1 LDKKAFQN
9 MKILYSLFLTIFFL
23 GNLVAQEFMVD
34 VKVQAPSVQT
44 NDRQIFSDLET
55 ALRNFINQQA
65 WTQISYEETE
75 KIRGSMVFTIT
86 NYDPSSANMSGN
98 LQLQFARP
106 VYMSDYQSP
115 TLLIQDAD
123 LTFNYRS
130 NTVLEFNI
138 GRYSSN
144 LTSIVSFY
152 CYVALGLD
160 ASSFSPK
167 QNSYFSQAQV
177 IAANAASAGAGGG
190 WDRFKNNLNRHWII
204 EDIINPANSDFIS
217 IWYDYHRLGVD
228 KLFDPAQQIAA
239 KELMRSTIQRLK
251 LIHDKQPNSFLLQ
264 WFFDTKSNEI
274 RQVYSGGPNYQ
285 SEELIKDLQ
294 AMDPSNSNNYLNM
307 GR

>member
-1 LDKKAFQN
+1 
-9 MKILYSLFLTIFFL
+9 MKLIYLLLFTTVFFGDL
-23 GNLVAQEFMVD
+23 ISQEFMVD

-65 WTQISYEETE
+65 WTQISYEESE
-75 KIRGSMVFTIT
+75 KIKGSMVFTIT
-86 NYDPSSANMSGN
+86 NYDPNSANMSGN

-115 TLLIQDAD
+115 TILIQDGD

-138 GRYSSN
+138 GRHSSN

-160 ASSFSPK
+160 ASSFSSK
-167 QNSYFSQAQV
+167 QSSYFSQAQV

-204 EDIINPANSDFIS
+204 EDIMNPANSDFMS
-217 IWYDYHRLGVD
+217 IWYDYHRLGID
-228 KLFDPAQQIAA
+228 KLFDPTQQMAA
-239 KELMRSTIQRLK
+239 KELMSSTLKRLK
-251 LIHDKQPNSFLLQ
+251 LIHDKQPNSFLLR

-294 AMDPSNSNNYLNM
+294 TMDPSNSSNYLNM